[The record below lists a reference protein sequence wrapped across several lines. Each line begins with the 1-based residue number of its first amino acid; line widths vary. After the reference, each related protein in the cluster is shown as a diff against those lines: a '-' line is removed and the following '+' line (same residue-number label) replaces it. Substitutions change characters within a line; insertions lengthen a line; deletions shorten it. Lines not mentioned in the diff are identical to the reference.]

1 MIFIQDLFWNIWR
14 RSCNRLH
21 HRSRNRSRQWIGFG
35 LSLGLVTVLLLLNL
49 QPTVAAWSTQ
59 VSPAQPQL
67 GDTLAVTI
75 QDSTRDLT
83 QDSTQDSTG
92 QPPQIQFAGKTYPT
106 YALGPNR
113 YRALLPTTPL
123 DRPGPQPIQVQSGR
137 ENQLISVTLG
147 ARSFPTQ
154 HITLPPGQDG
164 NVSDWEFDQV
174 DAFKRIVTPEKL
186 WSGKF
191 IRPNEGDITTIYGV
205 RRYYNGVFAEDY
217 YHRGVDYAG
226 DYGSK
231 VIAPAA
237 GRVAFVGYENQGYK
251 VHGNIVG
258 IDHGQGIEGI
268 FMHLNS
274 IQVKLGDFVKAGQ
287 AIGTLGDTGAA
298 TGPHLH
304 WGMYVNGQAVDPVPW
319 RESGFE

>member
-1 MIFIQDLFWNIWR
+1 MIFIQDLFWNTWR
-14 RSCNRLH
+14 RLCNRSH
-21 HRSRNRSRQWIGFG
+21 YQSRQWIGFG
-35 LSLGLVTVLLLLNL
+35 LSLGLITMLLSLNL

-59 VSPAQPQL
+59 VSPTQPRL

-75 QDSTRDLT
+75 QDSTRD
-83 QDSTQDSTG
+83 SIG
-92 QPPQIQFAGKTYPT
+92 QPPQIQFAGKTYLT
-106 YALGPNR
+106 YAVGPNR

-123 DRPGPQPIQVQSGR
+123 DRPGVQPIQVQSGR
-137 ENQLISVTLG
+137 ESQLISVTLG

-154 HITLPPGQDG
+154 SITLPPGQDG

-191 IRPNEGDITTIYGV
+191 IRPNGGDITTVYGV
-205 RRYYNGVFAEDY
+205 RRYYNGIFAEDY
-217 YHRGVDYAG
+217 YHRGIDYAG
-226 DYGSK
+226 DFGSR

-237 GRVAFVGYENQGYK
+237 GRIAFVGYENQGYK

>member
-1 MIFIQDLFWNIWR
+1 MIFILDLFWNTWR
-14 RSCNRLH
+14 RLRNRSH
-21 HRSRNRSRQWIGFG
+21 HRSRQWIGFG
-35 LSLGLVTVLLLLNL
+35 LSLGFITVLLSLNL

-59 VSPAQPQL
+59 VSPTQPHL

-75 QDSTRDLT
+75 QDSTR
-83 QDSTQDSTG
+83 DSTG
-92 QPPQIQFAGKTYPT
+92 QPPQIQFAGKTYST

-123 DRPGPQPIQVQSGR
+123 DRPGIQPIQVQSGR
-137 ENQLISVTLG
+137 ESQRISVTLG

-154 HITLPPGQDG
+154 SITLPPGQDG

-174 DAFKRIVTPEKL
+174 DAFKRIVTPEKF

-191 IRPNEGDITTIYGV
+191 IRPNDGDITTIYGV

-226 DYGSK
+226 DFGSR

-237 GRVAFVGYENQGYK
+237 GRIAFVGYENQGYK

>member
-1 MIFIQDLFWNIWR
+1 MIFIQDLFWNAWR
-14 RSCNRLH
+14 RLCNRSH
-21 HRSRNRSRQWIGFG
+21 NRSRQWIGLGLSFG
-35 LSLGLVTVLLLLNL
+35 LANGLLLLNL

-59 VSPAQPQL
+59 VSPAQPRL

-75 QDSTRDLT
+75 
-83 QDSTQDSTG
+83 QDSTG

-123 DRPGPQPIQVQSGR
+123 DRPGVQQIQVLSGSESQR
-137 ENQLISVTLG
+137 ISVSLG
-147 ARSFPTQ
+147 DRSFPTQ
-154 HITLPPGQDG
+154 RITLPAGQDG

-174 DAFKRIVTPEKL
+174 DAFKQIVTPEKF

-191 IRPNEGDITTIYGV
+191 LRPNGGEITTIYGV

-226 DYGSK
+226 NYGSAI
-231 VIAPAA
+231 VAPAA
-237 GRVAFVGYENQGYK
+237 GRVSLVGYENKGYK

-258 IDHGQGIEGI
+258 IDHGQGVEGI
-268 FMHLNS
+268 FIHLSS
-274 IQVKLGDFVKAGQ
+274 IKVKPGDFVKAGQ
-287 AIGTLGDTGAA
+287 VIGTLGDTGAA

-304 WGMYVNGQAVDPVPW
+304 WGMYVNGQSVDPVPW
-319 RESGFE
+319 RETGFE